1 VVAVTPITVKEKA
14 LSGHERIDLI
24 FETHELDGEPITA
37 MGRIRYAARAF
48 AVVLHE
54 NTPKCS
60 ARARAIEKVDEAV
73 MIANAAIAR
82 NGVCYR

>member
-1 VVAVTPITVKEKA
+1 MTPITVKEQR
-14 LSGHERIDLI
+14 LSGHQRIEVL
-24 FETHELDGEPITA
+24 FEWHSPDEEQIVA
-37 MGRIRYAARAF
+37 MRRIRYAARAF

-54 NTPKCS
+54 NTPKGS

-82 NGVCYR
+82 KGVCYR